1 MLHLRSVAILREAGD
16 AFSELAQ
23 VNAAPRGTLR
33 VTAPN
38 DYGTSVVAPVMAT
51 FVARHPACQV
61 ELVLSDAKIDLISH
75 QIDLS
80 IRVGWLEDS
89 GARARRIGVF
99 QQLLVATPALLR
111 RFPTADPNDLTSW
124 PFVANTALK
133 EPLQWQFSRSA
144 RERRSVRTQ
153 ATISVNATPAA
164 LAATLAGGGA
174 SILPDYL
181 VAEELEAGRLVHV
194 LPEWKLPA
202 GGIHVVYPASR
213 FRPPKV
219 TAFVALLA
227 EHDKRRSQQTRA
239 PR

>member
-1 MLHLRSVAILREAGD
+1 
-16 AFSELAQ
+16 
-23 VNAAPRGTLR
+23 
-33 VTAPN
+33 
-38 DYGTSVVAPVMAT
+38 
-51 FVARHPACQV
+51 
-61 ELVLSDAKIDLISH
+61 VLSDAKIDLISH

-111 RFPTADPNDLTSW
+111 RFPSADPNDLTSW

-133 EPLQWQFSRSA
+133 EPLQWQFSRTA
-144 RERRSVRTQ
+144 RERRRVRTQ
-153 ATISVNATPAA
+153 ATISVNTTPAA

-181 VAEELEAGRLVHV
+181 VAEELEAGRLVQV

-213 FRPPKV
+213 FRPPNV

-227 EHDKRRSQQTRA
+227 EHDKRRIQQTRA